1 MSDSYNEVHVLDD
14 KEQESYKEIN
24 PEYVYL
30 TIPADYV
37 CVYHKLLTYMA
48 DFGKTIVDDCSA
60 ICKGN
65 SKNIITCWNL
75 FQSAI
80 ACRTLGRDKEAEFF
94 IDYIEKQLE
103 LIYKG
108 SGKTIYKSTVPLAVT
123 EDGKLKA
130 IVSCGNDVKFI
141 VDTETGELYE
151 QYLES
156 KDDGKVYTV
165 EDNDLIATDTSATD
179 ADVDYSTGKCNG

>member
-1 MSDSYNEVHVLDD
+1 MADNYNEVHVKGDA
-14 KEQESYKEIN
+14 ESSSVNIE

-48 DFGKTIVDDCSA
+48 DFGKTIVDNCNA

-94 IDYIEKQLE
+94 IDYIKSQLE

-108 SGKTIYKSTVPLAVT
+108 SGQDVYNSSVPIAIT

-130 IVSCGNDVKFI
+130 QVSCINGTLFTIDV
-141 VDTETGELYE
+141 ETGKLYE
-151 QYLES
+151 NYLSS
-156 KDDGKVYTV
+156 KNDSKVYTV
-165 EDNDLIATDTSATD
+165 ENDDLIATDNNS
-179 ADVDYSTGKCNG
+179 

>member
-1 MSDSYNEVHVLDD
+1 MSDNYNEVHVLAD

-30 TIPADYV
+30 TIPADWV

-94 IDYIEKQLE
+94 IDYIQKQLE

-108 SGKTIYKSTVPLAVT
+108 SGKTIYKSTVPLTVT

-130 IVSCGNDVKFI
+130 IVSCDNGTHFY
-141 VDTETGELYE
+141 VDAETGELYQ
-151 QYLES
+151 QYL
-156 KDDGKVYTV
+156 DDKNNGKVYTINDDDLTV
-165 EDNDLIATDTSATD
+165 TDVNADNA
-179 ADVDYSTGKCNG
+179 

>member
-1 MSDSYNEVHVLDD
+1 MSDNYNEVHVLADEHND
-14 KEQESYKEIN
+14 TVEIH

-48 DFGKTIVDDCSA
+48 DFGKTIVDDCNA
-60 ICKGN
+60 ICQGN

-80 ACRTLGRDKEAEFF
+80 ACRTLGREKEAAFF
-94 IDYIEKQLE
+94 IDYIKKQLNN
-103 LIYKG
+103 IYKG
-108 SGKTIYKSTVPLAVT
+108 TDNVVHNSSVPLAIT

-130 IVSCGNDVKFI
+130 MVSCGMILIFMLMLKLDNFI
-141 VDTETGELYE
+141 KNSLKEKMMVRFILLKEM
-151 QYLES
+151 
-156 KDDGKVYTV
+156 
-165 EDNDLIATDTSATD
+165 I
-179 ADVDYSTGKCNG
+179 

>member
-1 MSDSYNEVHVLDD
+1 MSDSYNEVYVLAD

-108 SGKTIYKSTVPLAVT
+108 SNNEVYQTSFPVTIDDKG
-123 EDGKLKA
+123 ELKA
-130 IVSCGNDVKFI
+130 VVTCGNNVKFE
-141 VDTETGELYE
+141 VDVETGELY
-151 QYLES
+151 QKWLDN
-156 KDDGKVYTV
+156 KDNGKVYTI
-165 EDNDLIATDTSATD
+165 EDNNLT
-179 ADVDYSTGKCNG
+179 VK

>member
-1 MSDSYNEVHVLDD
+1 MSDSYNEVHVLAD

-30 TIPADYV
+30 TIPAEYV

-48 DFGKTIVDDCSA
+48 DFGKTIVDDCNA
-60 ICKGN
+60 VCKGN

-80 ACRTLGRDKEAEFF
+80 ACRTLGRDKEAALF
-94 IDYIEKQLE
+94 IDYIKKQLE

-108 SGKTIYKSTVPLAVT
+108 SGKTVYKSTVPLAVT

-130 IVSCGNDVKFI
+130 IVSCANDVKFI
-141 VDTETGELYE
+141 VDIKTGELYE

-156 KDDGKVYTV
+156 KDDGKVYAIKDDDLTV
-165 EDNDLIATDTSATD
+165 TDTSETST
-179 ADVDYSTGKCNG
+179 DVDSSTGNCQ

>member
-1 MSDSYNEVHVLDD
+1 MSDNYNEVHVLADEHND
-14 KEQESYKEIN
+14 TVEIH

-48 DFGKTIVDDCSA
+48 DFGKTIVDDCNA
-60 ICKGN
+60 ICQGN

-80 ACRTLGRDKEAEFF
+80 ACRTLGREKEAAFF
-94 IDYIEKQLE
+94 IDYIKKQLNN
-103 LIYKG
+103 IYKG
-108 SGKTIYKSTVPLAVT
+108 TDNVVHNSSVPLAIT

-130 IVSCGNDVKFI
+130 MVSCGNDTHFY
-141 VDTETGELYE
+141 VDAETGQLYQE
-151 QYLES
+151 QLEGKNDS
-156 KDDGKVYTV
+156 KVYTV
-165 EDNDLIATDTSATD
+165 EGDNMIAKDGAK
-179 ADVDYSTGKCNG
+179 AD

>member
-1 MSDSYNEVHVLDD
+1 MSDSYNEVHVLTD

-30 TIPADYV
+30 TIPAEYV

-48 DFGKTIVDDCSA
+48 DFGKTIVDDCSV

-80 ACRTLGRDKEAEFF
+80 ACRTLGRDKEAELF
-94 IDYIEKQLE
+94 IDYIKKQLDI
-103 LIYKG
+103 IYKS
-108 SGKTIYKSTVPLAVT
+108 SGKTVYKSTVPIAIT

-130 IVSCGNDVKFI
+130 IVSCGNDIKFI
-141 VDTETGELYE
+141 VDTKTGELYE
-151 QYLES
+151 HYLES
-156 KDDGKVYTV
+156 ADDGKVYTI
-165 EDNDLIATDTSATD
+165 EDNDLIATDTSAID
-179 ADVDYSTGKCNG
+179 MDVAPSTGGVQ